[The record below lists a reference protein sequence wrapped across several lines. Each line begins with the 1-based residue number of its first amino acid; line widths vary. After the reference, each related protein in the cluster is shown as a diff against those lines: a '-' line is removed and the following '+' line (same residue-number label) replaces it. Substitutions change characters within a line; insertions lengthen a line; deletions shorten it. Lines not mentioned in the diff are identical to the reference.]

1 MHILISLLKSHP
13 YLPLDHRIPILP
25 GSTLI
30 NVRPYCYPLFQKT
43 EIERL
48 IAEMLQSGIIQP
60 SSSPYSSPVLLVRKK
75 DGTWHFSVDYQALNS
90 ITIKDRFSI
99 PIIDELF
106 DELHDACFFSKLD
119 LLAGYHQ
126 IRVHPH
132 DIEKT
137 TFCTHEGH
145 YEFIVMPFGLYN
157 TSSTIQATINSIFK
171 PFLCRFVL
179 VFFDDILIYINSW
192 SAHL

>member
-1 MHILISLLKSHP
+1 MRQYHSPH
-13 YLPLDHRIPILP
+13 
-25 GSTLI
+25 
-30 NVRPYCYPLFQKT
+30 FQKT
-43 EIERL
+43 QIERL
-48 IAEMLQSGIIQP
+48 TAERLQSGIIRP
-60 SSSPYSSPVLLVRKK
+60 SSSSYSSPILLVRKK
-75 DGTWHFSVDYQALNS
+75 DGTRLFCVDYRELNS
-90 ITIKDRFSI
+90 ISRKDRF
-99 PIIDELF
+99 PISTIYELF
-106 DELHDACFFSKLD
+106 DELHGAYFFPKLD

-126 IRVHPH
+126 IRVLPH
-132 DIEKT
+132 DIEKIAFRT
-137 TFCTHEGH
+137 YEGY